1 MMSIKRFFKHAH
13 YLLLSCFI
21 SCIWFTMH
29 KAIVISDPEKN
40 EMKIFF
46 RAHIFLKSP
55 KSLQLLNPI
64 SEEIITA
71 GS

>member
-1 MMSIKRFFKHAH
+1 
-13 YLLLSCFI
+13 
-21 SCIWFTMH
+21 MH